1 MTWAHELVVGSRPWD
16 DTSQVS
22 ADGVKT
28 VRFKSLVFLNNEVSE
43 INLERKDKRRRKRK
57 RKNLT
62 YLKVI
67 LNQMLVRKV
76 IPLIHLLK

>member
-1 MTWAHELVVGSRPWD
+1 MTHLRSVAWAHELVVGSRPWD

-43 INLERKDKRRRKRK
+43 INLERKE
-57 RKNLT
+57 NNNNNNNE
-62 YLKVI
+62 YE
-67 LNQMLVRKV
+67 
-76 IPLIHLLK
+76 